1 MTIIGSVRDYDRIFG
16 VMNKYKPDCVF
27 HAAAHKH
34 VPLMED
40 SPNEAV
46 KNNVFGTWNTARAA
60 GETGV
65 SMFLLIST
73 DKAVNPTNVMGA
85 TKRICEMIVQD
96 MNRRYA
102 GTRYVAVR
110 FGNVLG
116 SNGSVVPLFKK
127 QIAEGGP
134 VTVTDKN
141 IIRYFMTIPEA
152 VSLILQAAHYA
163 KGGEIFVLDMGDPV
177 KIDDMARLLIRLSG
191 HVPDVDIKVVYT
203 GLRPGEKLYEELL
216 MDEEGMT
223 ETENK
228 RIFIGHPITMDD
240 AVFEKQLEGLK
251 KEAEKNS
258 PLIREVIMGIVGT
271 YHPAKNS
278 TAGASAHVAAM
289 SAGPAAGTRRSRTL
303 TPGNA
308 YMKKYEV

>member
-1 MTIIGSVRDYDRIFG
+1 
-16 VMNKYKPDCVF
+16 
-27 HAAAHKH
+27 
-34 VPLMED
+34 
-40 SPNEAV
+40 
-46 KNNVFGTWNTARAA
+46 
-60 GETGV
+60 
-65 SMFLLIST
+65 
-73 DKAVNPTNVMGA
+73 MGA

-308 YMKKYEV
+308 YMKKYEDLRGRTGGYNP